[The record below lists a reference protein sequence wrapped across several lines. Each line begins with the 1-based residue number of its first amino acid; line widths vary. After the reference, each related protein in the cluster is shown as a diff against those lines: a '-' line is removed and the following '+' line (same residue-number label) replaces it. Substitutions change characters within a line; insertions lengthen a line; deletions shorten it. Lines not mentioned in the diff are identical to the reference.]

1 MNAETN
7 ITGMAWREVV
17 ALHAFF
23 EGWFRSGG
31 EAPDFTEPERALGL
45 DFSMIGPDGE
55 MHGRDAILE
64 RLRGAR
70 GAYPADFRIE
80 VRDPA
85 VIWARGEAVLLEYTE
100 QQYRDGARDARRS
113 TALFLASAAA
123 PRGVEW
129 RHLQETWIEAPQ
141 SSQQG
146 PAGAGEGS

>member
-1 MNAETN
+1 VSTRTPIAE
-7 ITGMAWREVV
+7 MAWREVV

-23 EGWFRSGG
+23 ESWFRSGG
-31 EAPDFTEPERALGL
+31 EAPDFTECECALGP

-55 MHGRDAILE
+55 MHGRDAVIE
-64 RLRGAR
+64 RLRQAR

-80 VRDPA
+80 VRDSG
-85 VIWARGEAVLLEYTE
+85 VIWTHGEAVLLEYTE
-100 QQYRDGARDARRS
+100 RQYRDGRTDARRS

-141 SSQQG
+141 T
-146 PAGAGEGS
+146 